1 MNIIKY
7 TTSTNSMNLLKQILY
22 YIIIFISLIK
32 LISCA
37 GTPQVENQSLILE
50 NKNLKEENRLLK
62 ESLES
67 QSKHQEYKVS
77 NSSEKKNSTKKIN
90 EAKSSP
96 SAKKTSLS
104 KSNPKPK
111 YNYNPKF

>member
-1 MNIIKY
+1 MNIIKC
-7 TTSTNSMNLLKQILY
+7 TTSTNSMNILKQMLY
-22 YIIIFISLIK
+22 YLLIFISLIK

-37 GTPQVENQSLILE
+37 ATPQVENQSLILE

-67 QSKHQEYKVS
+67 QSKHKEYKVS

-96 SAKKTSLS
+96 STKKTSSS

>member
-7 TTSTNSMNLLKQILY
+7 ITSTNSMNLLKQMLY
-22 YIIIFISLIK
+22 YLLIFISLIK

-67 QSKHQEYKVS
+67 QSKYQEYKVN
-77 NSSEKKNSTKKIN
+77 NSSEKKNSTKKPI

-96 SAKKTSLS
+96 SAKKTSSS